1 MASEYRVDELERR
14 SNNHGRSLSSLSSR
28 LAAVEQLANM
38 LASGMGGT
46 FGGGGGGPVRIG
58 KASGAITASTGT
70 TPGSGTVQPLK
81 IDGGVYADDGAT
93 VSVRNAGAAISTG
106 KRVAIFTDK
115 YNVMWATPEECG

>member
-1 MASEYRVDELERR
+1 MASEWRIDELERR
-14 SNNHGRSLSSLSSR
+14 SNGYGRSLESLSSR

-38 LASGMGGT
+38 LAGGMGGT
-46 FGGGGGGPVRIG
+46 FGGGGGSVRVG

-81 IDGGVYADDGAT
+81 IDGGVYADDGGT

-106 KRVAIFTDK
+106 KRVAFFADK
-115 YNVMWATPEECG
+115 AGVIWASPEECE